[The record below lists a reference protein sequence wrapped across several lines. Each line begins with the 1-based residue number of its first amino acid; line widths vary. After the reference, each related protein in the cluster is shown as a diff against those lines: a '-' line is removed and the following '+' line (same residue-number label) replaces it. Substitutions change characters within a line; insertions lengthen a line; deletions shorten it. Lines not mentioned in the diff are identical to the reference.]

1 MEQESLHKFHEGD
14 FQLVSS
20 ESGPMGVSLRPL
32 YHAVK
37 ETQGRGAL
45 ITHGMSRASERDG
58 PAKNTF
64 KSTKPNPC
72 NKQKI
77 AHDSHPPSP
86 QEQQSRK

>member
-20 ESGPMGVSLRPL
+20 ASGPMGVSLRPL

-37 ETQGRGAL
+37 ETQGRDAL
-45 ITHGMSRASERDG
+45 ITHGMSCERDG
-58 PAKNTF
+58 PAKNTV

-77 AHDSHPPSP
+77 PHHDSHPSSP
-86 QEQQSRK
+86 QERQSRK